1 MQKLL
6 TKNEKK
12 YVSDLIY
19 YTIDEIKNFKNGNVI
34 VVKDKKDILFFVDE
48 AKFNSNNKK
57 LYFVKIG
64 SKLSN
69 KINKQ
74 IKINLNNYNLSLK
87 NMSVRHILNHH
98 SNSSEVLRGQIPIKK
113 TNFFCISKI
122 ITKYDKVEIVGFT
135 MQNKPIIK
143 FIKKIKNEYHL
154 ICYVSDK
161 RHTLE
166 VKTLYKKRAISP
178 CPMQNP

>member
-1 MQKLL
+1 M
-6 TKNEKK
+6 EK
-12 YVSDLIY
+12 
-19 YTIDEIKNFKNGNVI
+19 IKKGDI
-34 VVKDKKDILFFVDE
+34 VARKSYGCDILFFVDE
-48 AKFNSNNKK
+48 AKINSNNKK
-57 LYFVKIG
+57 LYFGKIG

-113 TNFFCISKI
+113 TNFFCIPKI

>member
-57 LYFVKIG
+57 LYFGKIG

-74 IKINLNNYNLSLK
+74 IKINLNN
-87 NMSVRHILNHH
+87 
-98 SNSSEVLRGQIPIKK
+98 
-113 TNFFCISKI
+113 
-122 ITKYDKVEIVGFT
+122 
-135 MQNKPIIK
+135 
-143 FIKKIKNEYHL
+143 
-154 ICYVSDK
+154 
-161 RHTLE
+161 
-166 VKTLYKKRAISP
+166 
-178 CPMQNP
+178 